1 MTLLSL
7 YITQARWVN
16 PSTESLNGLQ
26 FAAKGHEMLILMS
39 LGDILLRQI
48 SYGLKRQDV
57 GVPVGFLSSA
67 LNLSAPLRYLI
78 SRQLWAPALQSGKT
92 AGYRRGTAAL
102 IVLISILCLAANPLS
117 AIAMLPRQDWWE
129 DHDYDWTFLGDT
141 RFEPAHR
148 IPHMEYRTRL
158 DSESG
163 PYLRDIIGPATIP
176 LYTLLRADSYVLGTH
191 GPEWQNISYT
201 NFNSSFYSYISTAN
215 FGLPT
220 VATSPLS
227 FAASELGKAS
237 SRDVRDKS
245 IPWITSSNQQIE
257 GSGAKHAWKQP
268 LVATQCIGG
277 SVRNKTKL
285 QFSLPYPFSTDI
297 IRKNFMITFTL
308 DEDSSAFAE
317 LRAGNSS
324 DYRVLD
330 FPEYEDWLVS
340 GNVLFATTVELP
352 HDEKPE
358 RHYTLCLIF
367 ARWSEASMWI
377 QEPARSRTF
386 SHVKDEPILES
397 FEKNSS
403 DIIYMDEKWLE
414 GISSFSNGS
423 FFRSIAEFC
432 ASDVRR
438 NCQERYLGLHIT
450 DAISQAGNN
459 VSWPNYHAE
468 TPRSDDVTQDK
479 IVYTRYHY
487 TYAYRFESS
496 FGIPLAFS
504 FLLAHVLLVLIQ
516 LIAILGSKDPWQ
528 GSDWDNFG
536 DMLVLALVSK
546 PPNSTND
553 ITQKP
558 SKSELWRKSA
568 AVALEGQEGDY
579 QIYLREERGYQRANE
594 EEEGA

>member
-7 YITQARWVN
+7 YITQVRWAN

-26 FAAKGHEMLILMS
+26 FAAKGHEALILVS
-39 LGDILLRQI
+39 LGDILLHQI
-48 SYGLKRQDV
+48 SYGLKRQEV

-78 SRQLWAPALQSGKT
+78 SRQLWAPTLQSGKA

-117 AIAMLPRQDWWE
+117 AIAMIPRQDWWE
-129 DHDYDWTFLGDT
+129 DHDYDWTFLGDMN
-141 RFEPAHR
+141 FEPAHR

-158 DSESG
+158 DSKSG

-227 FAASELGKAS
+227 FVASELGKAS
-237 SRDVRDKS
+237 SRDVKDAA

-257 GSGAKHAWKQP
+257 GSGAEHRWKQP

-277 SVRNKTKL
+277 SVHNQTKL
-285 QFSLPYPFSTDI
+285 QFSLSYPFSTG
-297 IRKNFMITFTL
+297 IRKNSMITFTL
-308 DEDSSAFAE
+308 DEESSAFTE
-317 LRAGNSS
+317 LRASNSS

-330 FPEYEDWLVS
+330 FPQYEDWLVS

-377 QEPARSRTF
+377 QEPTRSRTF
-386 SHVKDEPILES
+386 SHVKEEPILES

-468 TPRSDDVTQDK
+468 TPRSDDVTQDE

-496 FGIPLAFS
+496 FGIPLAFF
-504 FLLAHVLLVLIQ
+504 FLLAHVLLVLIH
-516 LIAILGSKDPWQ
+516 LITIVGSKDPWL

-553 ITQKP
+553 LTQKP

>member
-7 YITQARWVN
+7 YITQVRWVN

-26 FAAKGHEMLILMS
+26 FAAKGHETLILVS

-48 SYGLKRQDV
+48 SYGLKRQDI

-92 AGYRRGTAAL
+92 AGYRRDTAAL

-141 RFEPAHR
+141 RFEPAQR
-148 IPHMEYRTRL
+148 IPHMEYRT
-158 DSESG
+158 
-163 PYLRDIIGPATIP
+163 
-176 LYTLLRADSYVLGTH
+176 RADSYVLGTH

-201 NFNSSFYSYISTAN
+201 TFNSSFYSYISTAN

-227 FAASELGKAS
+227 FVASELGKAS
-237 SRDVRDKS
+237 SRD
-245 IPWITSSNQQIE
+245 IE

-340 GNVLFATTVELP
+340 GNVLFATTVELL
-352 HDEKPE
+352 HEEKPE

-377 QEPARSRTF
+377 QEPAHSRTF
-386 SHVKDEPILES
+386 SHVQDEPILES

-459 VSWPNYHAE
+459 VSWPNYHAQ

-504 FLLAHVLLVLIQ
+504 FLLAHVLLVLIH
-516 LIAILGSKDPWQ
+516 LITIVGSKDPWL

-536 DMLVLALVSK
+536 DMLVLALASK
-546 PPNSTND
+546 PPEGTKD
-553 ITQKP
+553 LTQQV
-558 SKSELWRKSA
+558 SRSELWKKTA
-568 AVALEGQEGDY
+568 TVARDVEDIHH
-579 QIYLREERGYQRANE
+579 QILLKEEK
-594 EEEGA
+594 